1 MHSVHNSWNS
11 WSKKDTGNT
20 QTFQC
25 RQNETANLARFDPGY
40 FLVAVGIN
48 NNSCFWGVLGELWRW
63 FYRDQDFRSAGRWFE
78 RSHCLFVL
86 AEAEGVGHEVIPAP
100 VNHVFPYNRQSAIEL
115 IKLRRWHEGSMI
127 KILFTNVH
135 PHRHDNFLYTFKWRK
150 KNARNKKRRPQKT
163 SSFHPLIHLNF
174 KCTFIRKHPKQ
185 TVLSFMLSLCCN
197 WCSSHPGIHW
207 ILDSKAGPTLFHEV
221 LTRHKRK
228 KKACFHGDVYCTCP
242 VGLTK
247 RDFHEFKKMVIKL
260 QRCLAL

>member
-1 MHSVHNSWNS
+1 M
-11 WSKKDTGNT
+11 
-20 QTFQC
+20 
-25 RQNETANLARFDPGY
+25 
-40 FLVAVGIN
+40 
-48 NNSCFWGVLGELWRW
+48 LGELWRW
-63 FYRDQDFRSAGRWFE
+63 FYTDQDFLSAGRWFE

-150 KNARNKKRRPQKT
+150 KNARNKRRPQKT
-163 SSFHPLIHLNF
+163 SSFHPLIHLNVHLSEN
-174 KCTFIRKHPKQ
+174 TPNKQ
-185 TVLSFMLSLCCN
+185 FGPLCSHCCN

-228 KKACFHGDVYCTCP
+228 KGLFPWWCLLHVPSRAYKAR
-242 VGLTK
+242 LSWIK
-247 RDFHEFKKMVIKL
+247 EMVIKL